1 MKIKLYVLLLTL
13 LATLLT
19 SCAAVGTKS
28 QPLPVVLNV
37 TGSKVATEMKDWNGY
52 KSLWHKAMKK
62 KVVATGRQLTIKEGD
77 MIIPK
82 EPGML
87 VEISINDYSW
97 VSVSTRFTTGVSTDD
112 AWVDVKIRF
121 IDLQSGK
128 QMGELSY
135 DRSSSRQLGGEFVIM
150 TERQVAKI
158 CKEIVAEIQKQ

>member
-13 LATLLT
+13 LAILLT

-28 QPLPVVLNV
+28 QPSPVVLNV
-37 TGSKVATEMKDWNGY
+37 TGSKVANEMKDWAGY
-52 KSLWHKAMKK
+52 KSLWHKTMKK
-62 KVVATGRQLTIKEGD
+62 KAAAAGRQLTIKDGD

-82 EPGML
+82 ESGTL
-87 VEISINDYSW
+87 VEIYINDYSW

-128 QMGELSY
+128 QIGELNY
-135 DRSSSRQLGGEFVIM
+135 DRLSSQQLGGEFVIM
-150 TERQVAKI
+150 TERQVEKI

>member
-1 MKIKLYVLLLTL
+1 MKIKLYVLLLTV

-19 SCAAVGTKS
+19 SCAGVGTKS
-28 QPLPVVLNV
+28 QPLPVVLNI
-37 TGSKVATEMKDWNGY
+37 TGSKVATEMKDWPGY
-52 KSLWHKAMKK
+52 KSLWHKEMKQ
-62 KVVATGRQLTIKEGD
+62 KVIAAGRQLTIKEGD

>member
-1 MKIKLYVLLLTL
+1 MKTKLYVMLLTL
-13 LATLLT
+13 LAVLIT

-37 TGSKVATEMKDWNGY
+37 TGSKVAAEMKDWTGY
-52 KSLWHKAMKK
+52 KNLWHKAMKQ
-62 KVVATGRQLTIKEGD
+62 KVIAAGRQLTINEGD

-82 EPGML
+82 EPGTL

-97 VSVSTRFTTGVSTDD
+97 VSVSTRFRTGVNTDD

-128 QMGELSY
+128 KIGELSY

-158 CKEIVAEIQKQ
+158 CKEIVAEIQK

>member
-19 SCAAVGTKS
+19 SCAAAGTKS

>member
-19 SCAAVGTKS
+19 SCAGVGTKS
-28 QPLPVVLNV
+28 QPLPVVLNI

-128 QMGELSY
+128 QIGELGY

>member
-82 EPGML
+82 EPGTL

-97 VSVSTRFTTGVSTDD
+97 VSVSTRFATGVSTDD
-112 AWVDVKIRF
+112 AWVDVKIRL

-128 QMGELSY
+128 QVGELSY

-158 CKEIVAEIQKQ
+158 CQEIVAEIQKQ

>member
-37 TGSKVATEMKDWNGY
+37 TGSKVAIEMKDWNGY
-52 KSLWHKAMKK
+52 KNLWHKAMKK
-62 KVVATGRQLTIKEGD
+62 KVVAAGRQLNIQEGD

-82 EPGML
+82 EPGTL
-87 VEISINDYSW
+87 VEVSINDYSW
-97 VSVSTRFTTGVSTDD
+97 VSVSTRFVTGVSTDD
-112 AWVDVKIRF
+112 AWVDVKIRL
-121 IDLQSGK
+121 IDLPSGK
-128 QMGELSY
+128 QVGELSY

-158 CKEIVAEIQKQ
+158 CQEIVAEIQKQ